1 MWNEDTSK
9 EKFLEEYSVDTEGD
23 TWNAALKSYSILPIF
38 SLICILILSFISFQV
53 LKPKHKKGYCT
64 RYLSMV
70 GAAGITSAL
79 LMYPMIMTFKAANE
93 LEEYAGADIN

>member
-1 MWNEDTSK
+1 
-9 EKFLEEYSVDTEGD
+9 
-23 TWNAALKSYSILPIF
+23 
-38 SLICILILSFISFQV
+38 
-53 LKPKHKKGYCT
+53 
-64 RYLSMV
+64 MV